1 MPGHHI
7 QTGRLLPVERET
19 DVVDG
24 LTPTAGNADGQPSR
38 SAAVPPLR
46 IHQREAL
53 DALARAWHDAEHP
66 RAWVVLPPGA
76 GKTRVGLEAVAG
88 ELRAHPGTR
97 AVMLAPNTAI
107 QSQWIAEAAAMG
119 LDASDDKSLAG
130 PLTSLTYQSL
140 AVFDSEATDADAST
154 VVDRLHP
161 NGVALFERIR
171 AEPRLVL
178 VLDECHHLLEV
189 WGRLLAELL
198 EAVGRAHV
206 LALTATP
213 PESLAGEQRALVD
226 QLFGSILYRV
236 SVPAVVKEGHLAPF
250 DELVWLTTPTPTE
263 EDWLTS
269 EALRFTEL
277 TTLLTTPGFGSV
289 GFYEWLTARF
299 VEPVPAT
306 TTWAALAER
315 EPDLCDS
322 ALRMHHAGLLDLPVG
337 ARLREEHRHDP
348 SAEDWVRL
356 LGDWLLRHVAESD
369 DPSDVE
375 VLAVVK
381 AALPSVGY
389 QWTRRGVRRGRST
402 VDRVLARSYAK
413 PGAAAQ
419 IIAAEH
425 AAIGERVRAL
435 VLCDHERASATVPV
449 ALAGVLDAEAGSAIA
464 ALEALLTDPDTAVL
478 HPMLVTGTVVAA
490 SEATL
495 RDLVAFVADRDPDLA
510 SKLLV
515 EPGAGAVP
523 TCTSGWTSRTWV
535 GHVTAFFEAG
545 RTQVLVGTRGLL
557 GEGWN
562 ARGVSTLIDL
572 TTATTLTAVVQT
584 RGRALRTD
592 PTWPDKVATNWTVVC
607 VSEAHLKGDN
617 DWFRLVRKHQG
628 FHGVD
633 ADGDIVDGVA
643 HIDASFSPFA
653 PPPVASFDVLNA
665 RMLVAAA
672 DRDAIRDAWAVGEP
686 YQDVTLASLR
696 VRPAIS
702 SAVERPDEVVTLAPV
717 PPSWRLT
724 TDGMT
729 TDEPLPATSWR
740 TPLALAAGTAGV
752 SGASL
757 VAGEW
762 ALAAGAI
769 GAVATLGQA
778 AVTGRGHADTLTQW
792 VRSQLA
798 LTSDIPPLEAVAAA
812 VADGLAAAGL
822 TSVGA
827 SGLAVDVHPGG
838 EYRFRLVGTEGDAE
852 VFAVA
857 FDEAIGPV
865 GAPRYIVSRFT
876 DAQAPDAPIR
886 TRRGARSALRVA
898 RATGE
903 AWHPVPTVL
912 GRNAT
917 SAGHYLRSWHTWVG
931 EGRLLATA
939 KPEGAG
945 IVAAVS
951 GEDPFAATTVM
962 RRHWS

>member
-1 MPGHHI
+1 MPDPD
-7 QTGRLLPVERET
+7 T
-19 DVVDG
+19 
-24 LTPTAGNADGQPSR
+24 S
-38 SAAVPPLR
+38 AVPPLR

-53 DALARAWHDAEHP
+53 EALARAWDDADHP

-88 ELRAHPGTR
+88 ELRAHPDTR
-97 AVMLAPNTAI
+97 AVVLAPNTAI
-107 QSQWIAEAAAMG
+107 QSQWIAEARTLG
-119 LDASDDKSLAG
+119 LDASDDKSLTS
-130 PLTSLTYQSL
+130 PLTCLTYQSL
-140 AVFDSEATDADAST
+140 AVFDSEAADDDDSTTT

-171 AEPRLVL
+171 AQPRLVL

-198 EAVGRAHV
+198 DAVGRAHV

-226 QLFGSILYRV
+226 QLFGSIRYRV

-289 GFYEWLTARF
+289 GFYEWLTTRF

-315 EPDLCDS
+315 EPGLCHA
-322 ALRMHHAGLLDLPVG
+322 ALRMHHAGLLALPAG
-337 ARLREEHRHDP
+337 ARLLEEHRHAP
-348 SAEDWVRL
+348 SAEDWVML
-356 LGDWLLRHVAESD
+356 LGDWLLHHVAESD
-369 DPSDVE
+369 DPADAE

-381 AALPSVGY
+381 AALPSAGY
-389 QWTRRGVRRGRST
+389 QWTRRGVRRGRSP

-413 PGAAAQ
+413 PDAAAQ
-419 IIAAEH
+419 IIGAEH
-425 AAIGERVRAL
+425 AAIGERTRVL
-435 VLCDHERASATVPV
+435 VLCDHERAAATVPV
-449 ALAGVLDAEAGSAIA
+449 TLYGVLDAEAGSAIA
-464 ALEALLTDPDTAVL
+464 ALEALLADPSTALL
-478 HPMLVTGTVVAA
+478 HPMLVTGSVVAA
-490 SEATL
+490 SESTL
-495 RDLVAFVADRDPDLA
+495 RNLVAFVAGRDPDLA
-510 SKLLV
+510 SRLRV
-515 EPGAGAVP
+515 EPGAGPVA

-535 GHVTAFFEAG
+535 THVTAFFESG
-545 RTQVLVGTRGLL
+545 RTRVLVGTRGLL

-592 PTWPDKVATNWTVVC
+592 PSWPDKVATNWTVVC
-607 VSEAHLKGDN
+607 VSEAHPKGDN
-617 DWFRLVRKHQG
+617 DWSRLVRKHQG
-628 FHGVD
+628 FHGID

-643 HIDASFSPFA
+643 HIDASFSPYA
-653 PPPVASFDVLNA
+653 PPPVDSFDGLNA

-672 DRDAIRDAWAVGEP
+672 DRDAIRDAWEVGEP

-696 VRPAIS
+696 IRRPTSDVA
-702 SAVERPDEVVTLAPV
+702 PLDEVVTLTPV
-717 PPSWRLT
+717 RPAWRLT
-724 TDGMT
+724 SDGMT
-729 TDEPLPATSWR
+729 TDAPVPDTSWR
-740 TPLALAAGTAGV
+740 TPWVLATASAGASGVAAVASPWALVAAG
-752 SGASL
+752 SMGAL
-757 VAGEW
+757 V
-762 ALAAGAI
+762 
-769 GAVATLGQA
+769 TLGHVVGTSRDQSE
-778 AVTGRGHADTLTQW
+778 VLTKW
-792 VRSQLA
+792 VRAQAA
-798 LTSDIPPLEAVAAA
+798 LTSAVPPLEAVGAA
-812 VADGLAAAGL
+812 VADGLVAAGL
-822 TSVGA
+822 TRVGA
-827 SGLAVDVHPGG
+827 SALAVDVHPGG
-838 EYRFRLVGTEGDAE
+838 EYRFRLVGSEDDAE
-852 VFAVA
+852 VFATA

-865 GAPRYIVSRFT
+865 GAPRYLVSRYT
-876 DAQAPDAPIR
+876 DAQLAHGSIR
-886 TRRGARSALRVA
+886 TRRGARSALQAA
-898 RATGE
+898 RAAGE

-917 SAGHYLRSWHTWVG
+917 NAGHYLDAWRRWVG
-931 EGRLLATA
+931 EGRLLAA
-939 KPEGAG
+939 ARPEGAG

>member
-1 MPGHHI
+1 MKVP
-7 QTGRLLPVERET
+7 
-19 DVVDG
+19 DAD
-24 LTPTAGNADGQPSR
+24 TP
-38 SAAVPPLR
+38 PPLR

-53 DALARAWHDAEHP
+53 EALAGAWDDADHP

-88 ELRAHPGTR
+88 ELRAQPDTR
-97 AVMLAPNTAI
+97 AVVLAPNIAI
-107 QSQWIAEAAAMG
+107 QSQWLAEARAMG
-119 LDASDDKSLAG
+119 LDASDDKSLDS
-130 PLTSLTYQSL
+130 PLTCLTYQSL
-140 AVFDSEATDADAST
+140 AVFDSEAADDADST
-154 VVDRLHP
+154 TPVVDRLHP
-161 NGVALFERIR
+161 NGVALFDRIR
-171 AEPRLVL
+171 TQPRLVL

-198 EAVGRAHV
+198 DAVDRAHV

-226 QLFGSILYRV
+226 QLFGNILYRV

-315 EPDLCDS
+315 EPDLCGA

-348 SAEDWVRL
+348 AAEDWVRL
-356 LGDWLLRHVAESD
+356 LGDWLIHHVAESQ
-369 DPSDVE
+369 DPADVE

-425 AAIGERVRAL
+425 AAIGVRARVL

-449 ALAGVLDAEAGSAIA
+449 SLAGVLDAEAGSATA
-464 ALEALLTDPDTAVL
+464 ALEALLTDPDTAIL
-478 HPMLVTGTVVAA
+478 HPMLVTGSVVAA
-490 SEATL
+490 SESTL
-495 RDLVAFVADRDPDLA
+495 RDLVAFVAGRDPDLA
-510 SKLLV
+510 SRLTV
-515 EPGAGAVP
+515 ETGTGPIS

-535 GHVTAFFEAG
+535 VHVTAFFESG

-607 VSEAHLKGDN
+607 VSETHLKGDN

-653 PPPVASFDVLNA
+653 PPTVSSFDAVNA
-665 RMLVAAA
+665 RMLIAAA

-686 YQDVTLASLR
+686 YQDVTLTSLR
-696 VRPAIS
+696 VRPPTSPVA
-702 SAVERPDEVVTLAPV
+702 AVDEVVALTPV
-717 PPSWRLT
+717 PPTWRLT
-724 TDGMT
+724 ADGLT
-729 TDEPLPATSWR
+729 TDAPVPATSWR
-740 TPLALAAGTAGV
+740 TPLALVAGTAGAG
-752 SGASL
+752 GAAA
-757 VAGEW
+757 VASPWAALSVGAVG
-762 ALAAGAI
+762 ALAA
-769 GAVATLGQA
+769 LGQA
-778 AVTGRGHADTLTQW
+778 AVTGGRNSALLTQW
-792 VRSQLA
+792 VRSQLT
-798 LTSDIPPLEAVAAA
+798 LTSGVPPLEAVAAA
-812 VADGLAAAGL
+812 VADALAAAGL
-822 TSVGA
+822 CSVGA
-827 SGLAVDVHPGG
+827 PGLAVDVHPGG
-838 EYRFRLVGTEGDAE
+838 EYRFRLVGTEDDAA
-852 VFAVA
+852 VFAAA
-857 FDEAIGPV
+857 FDDAIGPV
-865 GAPRYIVSRFT
+865 GAPRYIVSRYT
-876 DAQAPDAPIR
+876 DARLPDTPVR
-886 TRRGARSALRVA
+886 TRRGARSALRAA
-898 RATGE
+898 RSTGE
-903 AWHPVPTVL
+903 MWHPVPTVL

-917 SAGHYLRSWHTWVG
+917 SAGHYLRAWTTWVG
-931 EGRLLATA
+931 EGRLLAAA

-945 IVAAVS
+945 VIAAVS
-951 GEDPFAATTVM
+951 GDDPFAATTVM

>member
-1 MPGHHI
+1 MPAPA
-7 QTGRLLPVERET
+7 T
-19 DVVDG
+19 
-24 LTPTAGNADGQPSR
+24 S
-38 SAAVPPLR
+38 AVPPLR
-46 IHQREAL
+46 VHQREAL
-53 DALARAWHDAEHP
+53 EALARAWDDADHP

-88 ELRAHPGTR
+88 ELRAHPDTR
-97 AVMLAPNTAI
+97 AVVLAPNTAI
-107 QSQWIAEAAAMG
+107 QSQWIAEARTLG
-119 LDASDDKSLAG
+119 LDASDDKSLVS
-130 PLTSLTYQSL
+130 PLTCLTYQSL
-140 AVFDSEATDADAST
+140 AVFDSEAADDDDSMTT

-161 NGVALFERIR
+161 NGIALFDRIR
-171 AEPRLVL
+171 AQARLVL

-198 EAVGRAHV
+198 DAVGRAHV

-213 PESLAGEQRALVD
+213 PESLAGEQRTLVD
-226 QLFGSILYRV
+226 QLFGSIRYRV

-277 TTLLTTPGFGSV
+277 TTLLTTPGFGSI
-289 GFYEWLTARF
+289 GFYEWLTTRF

-315 EPDLCDS
+315 EPELCDA
-322 ALRMHHAGLLDLPVG
+322 ALRMHHAGLLALPVG
-337 ARLREEHRHDP
+337 ARLREEHRHAP

-356 LGDWLLRHVAESD
+356 LGDWLLHHVAESD
-369 DPSDVE
+369 DPADAE
-375 VLAVVK
+375 VLAVVR

-389 QWTRRGVRRGRST
+389 QWTRRGVRRGRSP

-425 AAIGERVRAL
+425 VAIGDRTRVL
-435 VLCDHERASATVPV
+435 VLCDHERAAATVPV
-449 ALAGVLDAEAGSAIA
+449 TLDGVLDAEAGSAIA
-464 ALEALLTDPDTAVL
+464 ALEALLADPSTALL
-478 HPMLVTGTVVAA
+478 HPMLVTASVVAG
-490 SEATL
+490 SEETL
-495 RDLVAFVADRDPDLA
+495 HDLVAFVAGRDRDLA
-510 SKLLV
+510 SRLRV
-515 EPGAGAVP
+515 EPGAGPVA
-523 TCTSGWTSRTWV
+523 TCTSGWASRTWV
-535 GHVTAFFEAG
+535 SHVTAFFEAG
-545 RTQVLVGTRGLL
+545 RSQVLVGTRGLL

-607 VSEAHLKGDN
+607 VSEAHPKGDN
-617 DWFRLVRKHQG
+617 DWSRLVRKHQG
-628 FHGVD
+628 FHGID
-633 ADGDIVDGVA
+633 ADGDVVDGVA
-643 HIDASFSPFA
+643 HIDASFSPYA
-653 PPPVASFDVLNA
+653 PPPVDSFDALNA

-672 DRDAIRDAWAVGEP
+672 DRDAIRDAWDVGEP

-696 VRPAIS
+696 VR
-702 SAVERPDEVVTLAPV
+702 RPTSGIAPSDEVVTLTPAPPTWRLTSDGLTTDAPV
-717 PPSWRLT
+717 P
-724 TDGMT
+724 D
-729 TDEPLPATSWR
+729 TSWR
-740 TPLALAAGTAGV
+740 TPLALAAASAGV
-752 SGASL
+752 GVAALAVGDWAL
-757 VAGEW
+757 VAG
-762 ALAAGAI
+762 
-769 GAVATLGQA
+769 AVGGLATLGQS
-778 AVTGRGHADTLTQW
+778 AVTGRSHADDLTSW
-792 VRSQLA
+792 VREQLA
-798 LTSDIPPLEAVAAA
+798 LTSAVPPLEAVAAA

-822 TSVGA
+822 TDVGA
-827 SGLAVDVHPGG
+827 SALAVDVHPGG
-838 EYRFRLVGTEGDAE
+838 EYRFRLVGTEDDAE
-852 VFAVA
+852 VFATA

-865 GAPRYIVSRFT
+865 GAPRYLVSRYT
-876 DAQAPDAPIR
+876 DAQPPDRPIR
-886 TRRGARSALRVA
+886 TRRGARSALLAA
-898 RATGE
+898 RAKGE

-917 SAGHYLRSWHTWVG
+917 NAGHYLDAWRRWVG
-931 EGRLLATA
+931 DGRLLAAA

>member
-1 MPGHHI
+1 
-7 QTGRLLPVERET
+7 V
-19 DVVDG
+19 
-24 LTPTAGNADGQPSR
+24 TPAT
-38 SAAVPPLR
+38 AVPPLR

-53 DALARAWHDAEHP
+53 EALAHAWHDADHP

-88 ELRAHPGTR
+88 ELRAHPDTR
-97 AVMLAPNTAI
+97 AVVLAPNTAI
-107 QSQWIAEAAAMG
+107 QSQWIAEARTMG
-119 LDASDDKSLAG
+119 LDASDDKSLTS
-130 PLTSLTYQSL
+130 PLTCLTYQSL

-161 NGVALFERIR
+161 NGVALFDRIR

-198 EAVGRAHV
+198 EAVDRAHV

-213 PESLAGEQRALVD
+213 PESLAGEQRTLVD

-250 DELVWLTTPTPTE
+250 DELVWLTTPTAAE
-263 EDWLTS
+263 EEWLTT

-289 GFYEWLTARF
+289 GFYEWLTTRF

-315 EPDLCDS
+315 EPDLCDA
-322 ALRMHHAGLLDLPVG
+322 ALRMHHAGLLALPAG
-337 ARLREEHRHDP
+337 ARLREEHRHAP

-356 LGDWLLRHVAESD
+356 LGDWLLQHVAESG
-369 DPSDVE
+369 DPADAE
-375 VLAVVK
+375 VLAVVR

-413 PGAAAQ
+413 PGAAVQ

-425 AAIGERVRAL
+425 AAIGERVRVL

-449 ALAGVLDAEAGSAIA
+449 ALDGVLDAEAGSAIA
-464 ALEALLTDPDTAVL
+464 ALEALLTDPSTAVL
-478 HPMLVTGTVVAA
+478 HPMLVTGSVVAA
-490 SEATL
+490 SAETL
-495 RDLVAFVADRDPDLA
+495 RDLVAFVADRDADLA
-510 SKLLV
+510 SRLSV
-515 EPGAGAVP
+515 EAADGPVA

-535 GHVTAFFEAG
+535 GHVTAFFEGG

-643 HIDASFSPFA
+643 HIDASFSPYA
-653 PPPVASFDVLNA
+653 PPPVASFDALNA

-696 VRPAIS
+696 VRPATS
-702 SAVERPDEVVTLAPV
+702 STVERTDEVVTLTPV
-717 PPSWRLT
+717 PPSWRLAV
-724 TDGMT
+724 DGMT
-729 TDEPLPATSWR
+729 TDAPAPATSWR
-740 TPLALAAGTAGV
+740 TPWALATASAGAGA
-752 SGASL
+752 ASFAVGGWAL
-757 VAGEW
+757 VAG
-762 ALAAGAI
+762 
-769 GAVATLGQA
+769 AVGGLVTLGQSV
-778 AVTGRGHADTLTQW
+778 VTGRAQADDLSSW
-792 VRSQLA
+792 VRSQVA
-798 LTSDIPPLEAVAAA
+798 LTSTIPPLEAVAAA
-812 VADGLAAAGL
+812 VADAVAATGL

-827 SGLAVDVHPGG
+827 SALAVDVHPGG
-838 EYRFRLVGTEGDAE
+838 EYRFRLVGTEDDAE
-852 VFAVA
+852 VFATA

-865 GAPRYIVSRFT
+865 GAPRYLVSRYT
-876 DAQAPDAPIR
+876 DAQAPDAPVR
-886 TRRGARSALRVA
+886 TRRGARAALRAA
-898 RATGE
+898 RASGE

-917 SAGHYLRSWHTWVG
+917 NAAHYLRSWTAWVG
-931 EGRLLATA
+931 GGRLLAAA

-945 IVAAVS
+945 IAAAVS

>member
-1 MPGHHI
+1 MPDPD
-7 QTGRLLPVERET
+7 TST
-19 DVVDG
+19 
-24 LTPTAGNADGQPSR
+24 
-38 SAAVPPLR
+38 VPPLR

-53 DALARAWHDAEHP
+53 EALAGAWDDADHP

-76 GKTRVGLEAVAG
+76 GKTRVGLEAVAS
-88 ELRAHPGTR
+88 ELRAHPDTR
-97 AVMLAPNTAI
+97 AVVLAPNTAI
-107 QSQWIAEAAAMG
+107 QSQWIAEAQTLG
-119 LDASDDKSLAG
+119 LDASDDTSLAS
-130 PLTSLTYQSL
+130 PLTCLTYQSL
-140 AVFDSEATDADAST
+140 AVFDSEATDADATT

-171 AEPRLVL
+171 AQTRLVL

-226 QLFGSILYRV
+226 QLFGSIRYRV

-289 GFYEWLTARF
+289 GFYEWLTTRF
-299 VEPVPAT
+299 VDPVPAT

-315 EPDLCDS
+315 EPDLCDG
-322 ALRMHHAGLLDLPVG
+322 ALRMHHAGLLALPVG
-337 ARLREEHRHDP
+337 ARLREEHRHAP

-356 LGDWLLRHVAESD
+356 LGDWLLHHVAEST
-369 DPSDVE
+369 DPADAE

-425 AAIGERVRAL
+425 AAIGERTRVL
-435 VLCDHERASATVPV
+435 VLCDHERAAATVPV
-449 ALAGVLDAEAGSAIA
+449 TLDGVLDAEAGSAIA
-464 ALEALLTDPDTAVL
+464 ALEALLADPSTALL
-478 HPMLVTGTVVAA
+478 HPMLVTGSVVAA
-490 SEATL
+490 SESTL
-495 RDLVAFVADRDPDLA
+495 LDLVAFVAGRDPDLA
-510 SKLLV
+510 SRLRV
-515 EPGAGAVP
+515 ETSGGPVA
-523 TCTSGWTSRTWV
+523 TCTSGWTSRAWV
-535 GHVTAFFEAG
+535 THVTAFFESG

-607 VSEAHLKGDN
+607 VSEAHPKGDN
-617 DWFRLVRKHQG
+617 DWSRLVRKHQG
-628 FHGVD
+628 FHGID

-643 HIDASFSPFA
+643 HIDASFSPYA
-653 PPPVASFDVLNA
+653 PPPVAEFDGLNA

-672 DRDAIRDAWAVGEP
+672 DRDAVRDAWDVGEP

-696 VRPAIS
+696 VRRPASDIS
-702 SAVERPDEVVTLAPV
+702 PLDEVVTLAPV
-717 PPSWRLT
+717 PPTWRLT
-724 TDGMT
+724 SDGMT
-729 TDEPLPATSWR
+729 TDAPVLATSWR
-740 TPLALAAGTAGV
+740 T
-752 SGASL
+752 S
-757 VAGEW
+757 W
-762 ALAAGAI
+762 ALAAGSAGAGAASLAVGDWALVA
-769 GAVATLGQA
+769 GAVGGLATLGHS
-778 AVTGRGHADTLTQW
+778 AVTGRAQSDDLTSW
-792 VRSQLA
+792 VREQLA
-798 LTSDIPPLEAVAAA
+798 QTAAVPPLEAVAAA
-812 VADGLAAAGL
+812 VADGLATAGL
-822 TSVGA
+822 TRVGA
-827 SGLAVDVHPGG
+827 SALAVDVHPGG
-838 EYRFRLVGTEGDAE
+838 EYRFRLVSTEDDAE
-852 VFAVA
+852 VFATA

-865 GAPRYIVSRFT
+865 GAPRYLVSRYT
-876 DAQAPDAPIR
+876 DAQLPGHPVR
-886 TRRGARSALRVA
+886 TRRRARSALLAA

-917 SAGHYLRSWHTWVG
+917 NAGHYLDAWCRWVG
-931 EGRLLATA
+931 GGRLLAAA

>member
-1 MPGHHI
+1 MPDPD
-7 QTGRLLPVERET
+7 TC
-19 DVVDG
+19 
-24 LTPTAGNADGQPSR
+24 
-38 SAAVPPLR
+38 AVPPLR

-53 DALARAWHDAEHP
+53 EALTRAWDDADHP

-76 GKTRVGLEAVAG
+76 GKTRVGLEAVAR
-88 ELRAHPGTR
+88 ELRAHPDTR
-97 AVMLAPNTAI
+97 AVVLAPNTAI
-107 QSQWIAEAAAMG
+107 QAQWIAEARTTG
-119 LDASDDKSLAG
+119 LEASDDKSLTS
-130 PLTSLTYQSL
+130 PLTCLTYQSL
-140 AVFDSEATDADAST
+140 AVFDSEAADDVDST
-154 VVDRLHP
+154 TSVVDRLHP
-161 NGVALFERIR
+161 NGVALFDRVG
-171 AEPRLVL
+171 AQPRLVL

-198 EAVGRAHV
+198 DAVGRAHV

-226 QLFGSILYRV
+226 ELFGSIRYRV

-269 EALRFTEL
+269 EAQRFAEL

-289 GFYEWLTARF
+289 GFYEWLTTRF

-315 EPDLCDS
+315 EADLCDS
-322 ALRMHHAGLLDLPVG
+322 ALRMHHAGLLALPVG
-337 ARLREEHRHDP
+337 ARLREEHWHAP

-369 DPSDVE
+369 DPADAD
-375 VLAVVK
+375 VLAAVK

-425 AAIGERVRAL
+425 AAIGERARVL
-435 VLCDHERASATVPV
+435 VLCDHERAAATVPV
-449 ALAGVLDAEAGSAIA
+449 SLDGVLDAEAGSAIA
-464 ALEALLTDPDTAVL
+464 ALEALLTAPDTAVL
-478 HPMLVTGTVVAA
+478 HPMLVTGAVVAG

-495 RDLVAFVADRDPDLA
+495 RDLVAFVTGRDADLGSRLR
-510 SKLLV
+510 V
-515 EPGAGAVP
+515 ETSAGAVA

-535 GHVTAFFEAG
+535 THVTAFFESG

-607 VSEAHLKGDN
+607 VSEAHPKGDN
-617 DWFRLVRKHQG
+617 DWSRLVRKHQG
-628 FHGVD
+628 FHGID
-633 ADGDIVDGVA
+633 GDGDIVDGVA

-653 PPPVASFDVLNA
+653 PPPVDSFDTLNA
-665 RMLVAAA
+665 AMLMAAA
-672 DRDAIRDAWAVGEP
+672 DRDAIREAWEVGEP

-696 VRPAIS
+696 VRRPTS
-702 SAVERPDEVVTLAPV
+702 SAVERLEVVTLTPVPPTWRLSSDGLTTDAPV
-717 PPSWRLT
+717 P
-724 TDGMT
+724 
-729 TDEPLPATSWR
+729 ETSWR
-740 TPLALAAGTAGV
+740 TSWALAAASAGA
-752 SGASL
+752 GAASL
-757 VAGEW
+757 AVGEW
-762 ALAAGAI
+762 ALVAGAAG
-769 GAVATLGQA
+769 GLATLGQS
-778 AVTGRGHADTLTQW
+778 AVTGRSHADDLTSW
-792 VRSQLA
+792 ARSQVA
-798 LTSDIPPLEAVAAA
+798 LTSGIPPLEAVAAA
-812 VADGLAAAGL
+812 VADGLAAARL
-822 TSVGA
+822 TTVGA
-827 SGLAVDVHPGG
+827 SALAVDVHPGG
-838 EYRFRLVGTEGDAE
+838 EYRFRLVGSEHDAE
-852 VFAVA
+852 VFAAA

-865 GAPRYIVSRFT
+865 GVPRYLVSRYT
-876 DAQAPDAPIR
+876 DAQLPNRPIR
-886 TRRGARSALRVA
+886 TRRGARSALLAA

-917 SAGHYLRSWHTWVG
+917 YAGHYFDAWRGWVG
-931 EGRLLATA
+931 EGRLLTTA
-939 KPEGAG
+939 KPEGSG
-945 IVAAVS
+945 IATAVS

>member
-1 MPGHHI
+1 MP
-7 QTGRLLPVERET
+7 
-19 DVVDG
+19 DAD
-24 LTPTAGNADGQPSR
+24 TP
-38 SAAVPPLR
+38 PPLR

-53 DALARAWHDAEHP
+53 EALAGAWDDAEHP

-76 GKTRVGLEAVAG
+76 GKTRVGLEAIAD
-88 ELRAHPGTR
+88 ELRAHPDTR
-97 AVMLAPNTAI
+97 AVVLAPNTAI
-107 QSQWIAEAAAMG
+107 QSQWIAEARTMG
-119 LDASDDKSLAG
+119 LDAGDDKSLAA
-130 PLTSLTYQSL
+130 PLTCLTYQSL
-140 AVFDSEATDADAST
+140 AVFDSEATDADAGT

-161 NGVALFERIR
+161 NGVALFDRIR
-171 AEPRLVL
+171 AQPRLVL

-198 EAVGRAHV
+198 DAVDRAHV

-250 DELVWLTTPTPTE
+250 DELVWLTTPTTAE
-263 EDWLTS
+263 EDWLTT

-289 GFYEWLTARF
+289 GFHEWLTARF

-315 EPDLCDS
+315 EPDLCDA
-322 ALRMHHAGLLDLPVG
+322 ALRMHHADLLDLPVG
-337 ARLREEHRHDP
+337 ARLREQHRHQP

-356 LGDWLLRHVAESD
+356 LGDWLLNHVSESD
-369 DPSDVE
+369 DPADAE
-375 VLAVVK
+375 ALAVVR

-413 PGAAAQ
+413 PRAAAQ

-425 AAIGERVRAL
+425 AAIGVRARLL

-449 ALAGVLDAEAGSAIA
+449 DLAGVLDAEAGSAIA
-464 ALEALLTDPDTAVL
+464 ALETFLTDPDSAVL
-478 HPMLVTGTVVAA
+478 HPMLVTGSIVAA
-490 SEATL
+490 SEETL
-495 RDLVAFVADRDPDLA
+495 RDLVAFVAGRDPDLA
-510 SKLLV
+510 SRLRV
-515 EPGAGAVP
+515 ETGDGPAA
-523 TCTSGWTSRTWV
+523 TCSSGWTSRTWV
-535 GHVTAFFEAG
+535 AHVTAYFEAG

-617 DWFRLVRKHQG
+617 DWSRLVRKHQG

-653 PPPVASFDVLNA
+653 PPPVASFDALNA

-686 YQDVTLASLR
+686 YEDITLASLR
-696 VRPAIS
+696 VRA
-702 SAVERPDEVVTLAPV
+702 SAAVRVAPLDEVVALTPV

-729 TDEPLPATSWR
+729 TDDPVPATRWR
-740 TPLALAAGTAGV
+740 TPLALAAATAGV
-752 SGASL
+752 SGASI
-757 VAGEW
+757 VAGQW
-762 ALAAGAI
+762 AAVAGAV
-769 GAVATLGQA
+769 GALATLGQA
-778 AVTGRGHADTLTQW
+778 AVTGRDHADTLTQW
-792 VRSQLA
+792 VRDQLA
-798 LTSDIPPLEAVAAA
+798 LTTGVPPLEAVAAA
-812 VADGLAAAGL
+812 VADALAAAGL
-822 TSVGA
+822 TSIGA

-838 EYRFRLVGTEGDAE
+838 EYRFRLVGTEDDAE
-852 VFAVA
+852 VFAIA

-865 GAPRYIVSRFT
+865 GAPRYIVSRFI
-876 DAQAPDAPIR
+876 DAQVPDGSIR
-886 TRRGARSALRVA
+886 TRRGARSALRAA

-903 AWHPVPTVL
+903 TWHPVPTVL
-912 GRNAT
+912 GRNT
-917 SAGHYLRSWHTWVG
+917 GGAGHYLDAWRTWVG

-945 IVAAVS
+945 IATAVS

>member
-1 MPGHHI
+1 MP
-7 QTGRLLPVERET
+7 
-19 DVVDG
+19 DAD
-24 LTPTAGNADGQPSR
+24 TP
-38 SAAVPPLR
+38 PPLR

-53 DALARAWHDAEHP
+53 EALASAWHDAEHP

-88 ELRAHPGTR
+88 ELREHPGTR
-97 AVMLAPNTAI
+97 AVVLAPNTAI
-107 QSQWIAEAAAMG
+107 QSQWIAEATAMG
-119 LDASDDKSLAG
+119 LDASDDKSLAN
-130 PLTSLTYQSL
+130 PLTCLTYQSL
-140 AVFDSEATDADAST
+140 AVFDSEATDADVTT

-161 NGVALFERIR
+161 NGVALFDRIR

-198 EAVGRAHV
+198 DAVDRAHV

-299 VEPVPAT
+299 VDPVPAT

-322 ALRMHHAGLLDLPVG
+322 ALRMHRAGLLAPPVG

-356 LGDWLLRHVAESD
+356 LGDWLLNHVAESD
-369 DPSDVE
+369 DPADAE

-449 ALAGVLDAEAGSAIA
+449 ALDGVLDADAGSAIA

-478 HPMLVTGTVVAA
+478 HPMLVTGSVVAA

-515 EPGAGAVP
+515 EAGTGPVS

-653 PPPVASFDVLNA
+653 PPPVAEFDALNA

-672 DRDAIRDAWAVGEP
+672 DRDAIREAWEVGEP
-686 YQDVTLASLR
+686 YEDLTLASLR
-696 VRPAIS
+696 VRPTAPLVVP
-702 SAVERPDEVVTLAPV
+702 VEEVVTIVPAAPTWRLGADGLSTEAPV
-717 PPSWRLT
+717 
-724 TDGMT
+724 
-729 TDEPLPATSWR
+729 PATSWR
-740 TPLALAAGTAGV
+740 TPLTLAAGTAGV

-762 ALAAGAI
+762 ALVAGAV
-769 GAVATLGQA
+769 GGLATLGQS

-798 LTSDIPPLEAVAAA
+798 LTSVVPPLEAVAAA
-812 VADGLAAAGL
+812 VADALAAAGL
-822 TSVGA
+822 ASVGA

-865 GAPRYIVSRFT
+865 GAPRYLVSRFT
-876 DAQAPDAPIR
+876 DAALPARSIR
-886 TRRGARSALRVA
+886 TRRGTRAALRAA

-917 SAGHYLRSWHTWVG
+917 SAGHYLRSWHAWVG

-945 IVAAVS
+945 IATAVS

-962 RRHWS
+962 RRQWS

>member
-1 MPGHHI
+1 MPDPD
-7 QTGRLLPVERET
+7 T
-19 DVVDG
+19 
-24 LTPTAGNADGQPSR
+24 S
-38 SAAVPPLR
+38 AVPPLR

-53 DALARAWHDAEHP
+53 EALARAWDDADHP

-88 ELRAHPGTR
+88 ELRAHPDTR
-97 AVMLAPNTAI
+97 AVVLAPNTAI
-107 QSQWIAEAAAMG
+107 QSQWVSEARTMG
-119 LDASDDKSLAG
+119 LDASDDKTLTS
-130 PLTSLTYQSL
+130 PLTCLTYQSL
-140 AVFDSEATDADAST
+140 AVFDSEAADDDDSVTT

-161 NGVALFERIR
+161 NGVALFDLIR
-171 AEPRLVL
+171 AQPRLLL

-198 EAVGRAHV
+198 DAVGRAHV

-213 PESLAGEQRALVD
+213 PDSLVGEQRDLVD

-289 GFYEWLTARF
+289 GFYEWLTTRF

-315 EPDLCDS
+315 EPDLCDA
-322 ALRMHHAGLLDLPVG
+322 ALRMHHAGLLALPAG

-356 LGDWLLRHVAESD
+356 LGDWLLQHVAESD
-369 DPSDVE
+369 DPADAE
-375 VLAVVK
+375 VLAVVR

-389 QWTRRGVRRGRST
+389 QWTRRGVRRGRSP

-413 PGAAAQ
+413 PAAAAQ
-419 IIAAEH
+419 IIGAEH
-425 AAIGERVRAL
+425 AAIGERTRVLA
-435 VLCDHERASATVPV
+435 LCDHERAAATVPV
-449 ALAGVLDAEAGSAIA
+449 TLDGVLDAEAGSAIA
-464 ALEALLTDPDTAVL
+464 ALEALLADPSTAL
-478 HPMLVTGTVVAA
+478 LQPMLVTGSVVAA
-490 SEATL
+490 SESTL
-495 RDLVAFVADRDPDLA
+495 HDLVAFVAGRDPDLA
-510 SKLLV
+510 SRLRV
-515 EPGAGAVP
+515 ETANGPVA

-535 GHVTAFFEAG
+535 SHVTAFFEVG

-592 PTWPDKVATNWTVVC
+592 PAWPDKVATNWTVVC
-607 VSEAHLKGDN
+607 VSEAHPKGDN
-617 DWFRLVRKHQG
+617 DWSRLVRKHQG
-628 FHGVD
+628 FHGID

-643 HIDASFSPFA
+643 HIDASFSPYA
-653 PPPVASFDVLNA
+653 PPPVDSFDALNA
-665 RMLVAAA
+665 RMLVTAA
-672 DRDAIRDAWAVGEP
+672 DRDAIRDAWEVGEP

-696 VRPAIS
+696 VRRPAA
-702 SAVERPDEVVTLAPV
+702 AVAPVDEVVTLTPV
-717 PPSWRLT
+717 PPTWRLT
-724 TDGMT
+724 PDGLT
-729 TDEPLPATSWR
+729 TDAPVPATSWR
-740 TPLALAAGTAGV
+740 TPLTLAAASVGV
-752 SGASL
+752 GAASL
-757 VAGEW
+757 AIGEW
-762 ALAAGAI
+762 ALVAGAV
-769 GAVATLGQA
+769 GGLATLGQG
-778 AVTGRGHADTLTQW
+778 AVTGRANADGLTRWARLQAA
-792 VRSQLA
+792 R
-798 LTSDIPPLEAVAAA
+798 TSTVPPLEAVAAA

-827 SGLAVDVHPGG
+827 SALAVDVHPGG
-838 EYRFRLVGTEGDAE
+838 EYRFRLVGTEDDAE

-865 GAPRYIVSRFT
+865 GAPRYLVSRYT
-876 DAQAPDAPIR
+876 DAQLPDRPIR
-886 TRRGARSALRVA
+886 TRSGARQALQAA

-917 SAGHYLRSWHTWVG
+917 NAGHYLDAWRRWVG
-931 EGRLLATA
+931 EGRLLAAA

>member
-1 MPGHHI
+1 MPDPD
-7 QTGRLLPVERET
+7 TL
-19 DVVDG
+19 
-24 LTPTAGNADGQPSR
+24 
-38 SAAVPPLR
+38 AVPPLR
-46 IHQREAL
+46 VHQREAL
-53 DALARAWHDAEHP
+53 EALARAWDDADHP

-88 ELRAHPGTR
+88 ELRTHPDTR
-97 AVMLAPNTAI
+97 AVVLAPNTAI
-107 QSQWIAEAAAMG
+107 QSQWIAEARTLG
-119 LDASDDKSLAG
+119 LDASDDTSLAS
-130 PLTSLTYQSL
+130 PLTCLTYQSL
-140 AVFDSEATDADAST
+140 AVFDSEATDADANT

-171 AEPRLVL
+171 AQTRLVL

-198 EAVGRAHV
+198 DAVGRAHV

-226 QLFGSILYRV
+226 QLFGNIRYRV

-277 TTLLTTPGFGSV
+277 TALLTTPGFGSV
-289 GFYEWLTARF
+289 GFYEWLTTRF

-315 EPDLCDS
+315 EPDLCDG
-322 ALRMHHAGLLDLPVG
+322 ALRMHHAGLLALPVG
-337 ARLREEHRHDP
+337 ARLREEHRHAP

-356 LGDWLLRHVAESD
+356 LGDWLLHHVAESD
-369 DPSDVE
+369 DPADAE
-375 VLAVVK
+375 VLAVVR

-425 AAIGERVRAL
+425 AALGDRARVL
-435 VLCDHERASATVPV
+435 VLCDHERAAATVPV
-449 ALAGVLDAEAGSAIA
+449 TLDGVLDAEAGSAIA
-464 ALEALLTDPDTAVL
+464 ALEALLADPSTAL
-478 HPMLVTGTVVAA
+478 LDPMLVTGSVVAA
-490 SEATL
+490 SESTL
-495 RDLVAFVADRDPDLA
+495 HDLVAFVAGRDPDLA
-510 SKLLV
+510 SRLRV
-515 EPGAGAVP
+515 ETSAGPVA

-535 GHVTAFFEAG
+535 THVTAFFEAG

-607 VSEAHLKGDN
+607 VSEAHPKGDN
-617 DWFRLVRKHQG
+617 DWSRLVRKHQG
-628 FHGVD
+628 FHGID

-643 HIDASFSPFA
+643 HIDASFSPYA
-653 PPPVASFDVLNA
+653 PPPVDSFDALNA

-672 DRDAIRDAWAVGEP
+672 DRDAIRDAWEVGEP

-696 VRPAIS
+696 VRRPASDIT
-702 SAVERPDEVVTLAPV
+702 PLDEVVTLTPAP
-717 PPSWRLT
+717 PTWRLT
-724 TDGMT
+724 SDGMT
-729 TDEPLPATSWR
+729 TEAPVPETSWR
-740 TPLALAAGTAGV
+740 TSWVLAAGSAGA
-752 SGASL
+752 GAASFAVGDWAL
-757 VAGEW
+757 VAG
-762 ALAAGAI
+762 AVGGLAA
-769 GAVATLGQA
+769 LGRS
-778 AVTGRGHADTLTQW
+778 AVTGRAQADDLTSW
-792 VRSQLA
+792 VREQVA
-798 LTSDIPPLEAVAAA
+798 RTAAVPPLEAVAAA
-812 VADGLAAAGL
+812 VADALAAAGL
-822 TSVGA
+822 TSIGA
-827 SGLAVDVHPGG
+827 SALAVEVHPGG
-838 EYRFRLVGTEGDAE
+838 EYRFRLVGTEDDAA
-852 VFAVA
+852 VFAAA

-865 GAPRYIVSRFT
+865 GAPRYLVSRYT
-876 DAQAPDAPIR
+876 DAQLPGRPIR
-886 TRRGARSALRVA
+886 TRRGARSALLA
-898 RATGE
+898 AGPTGE

-917 SAGHYLRSWHTWVG
+917 NAGHYLDAWRRWVG
-931 EGRLLATA
+931 EGRLLAAA

>member
-1 MPGHHI
+1 MP
-7 QTGRLLPVERET
+7 
-19 DVVDG
+19 DAD
-24 LTPTAGNADGQPSR
+24 TP
-38 SAAVPPLR
+38 PPLR

-53 DALARAWHDAEHP
+53 EALATAWNDADHP

-76 GKTRVGLEAVAG
+76 GKTRVGLEAIAA
-88 ELRAHPGTR
+88 ELRAHPDTR
-97 AVMLAPNTAI
+97 AVVLAPNTAI
-107 QSQWIAEAAAMG
+107 QSQWIAEARTMG
-119 LDASDDKSLAG
+119 LEAGDDKSLAG
-130 PLTSLTYQSL
+130 PLTCLTYQSL

-161 NGVALFERIR
+161 NGVALFDRIR
-171 AEPRLVL
+171 AQPRLVL

-198 EAVGRAHV
+198 DAVDRAHV

-250 DELVWLTTPTPTE
+250 DELVWLTTPTTAE
-263 EDWLTS
+263 EEWLTT

-289 GFYEWLTARF
+289 GFHEWLTARF
-299 VEPVPAT
+299 VDPVPAT

-315 EPDLCDS
+315 EPDLCDA
-322 ALRMHHAGLLDLPVG
+322 ALRMHHADLLGLPVG
-337 ARLREEHRHDP
+337 ARLREQHRHAP

-356 LGDWLLRHVAESD
+356 LGDWLLNHVAESD
-369 DPSDVE
+369 DPADAE
-375 VLAVVK
+375 VLAVVR
-381 AALPSVGY
+381 AALPSVGH

-425 AAIGERVRAL
+425 AAIGVRARVL

-449 ALAGVLDAEAGSAIA
+449 DLAGVLDAEAGSAIA
-464 ALEALLTDPDTAVL
+464 ALETFLTDVDTAVL
-478 HPMLVTGTVVAA
+478 HPMLVTGSVVAA
-490 SEATL
+490 SEGTL
-495 RDLVAFVADRDPDLA
+495 RDLVAFVAGRDPDLA
-510 SKLLV
+510 SRLSV
-515 EPGAGAVP
+515 ETGDGAVA
-523 TCTSGWTSRTWV
+523 TCSSGWTSRAWV
-535 GHVTAFFEAG
+535 AHVTAYFEAG

-617 DWFRLVRKHQG
+617 DWSRLVRKHQG

-653 PPPVASFDVLNA
+653 PPPVASFDALNA
-665 RMLVAAA
+665 RMLIAAA
-672 DRDAIRDAWAVGEP
+672 DREAIRDAWAVGEP

-696 VRPAIS
+696 VR
-702 SAVERPDEVVTLAPV
+702 RPTSDVAPIDEVVRLTPV
-717 PPSWRLT
+717 PPPWRLT

-729 TDEPLPATSWR
+729 TDDAVPATSWR
-740 TPLALAAGTAGV
+740 TPLVLAAGTAGV
-752 SGASL
+752 GGAASL
-757 VAGEW
+757 AAPW
-762 ALAAGAI
+762 SALAAGTV
-769 GAVATLGQA
+769 GALAALGNA
-778 AVTGRGHADTLTQW
+778 AVTGRNHAETLTQW
-792 VRSQLA
+792 VRDQLA
-798 LTSDIPPLEAVAAA
+798 LTTRVPPLEAVAAA
-812 VADGLAAAGL
+812 VADALAAAGL

-838 EYRFRLVGTEGDAE
+838 EYRFRLVGTEDDAE
-852 VFAVA
+852 VFATA

-865 GAPRYIVSRFT
+865 GAPRYIVSRLT
-876 DAQAPDAPIR
+876 DAALPDVSVR
-886 TRRGARSALRVA
+886 TRRGARSALRSA

-917 SAGHYLRSWHTWVG
+917 HAGRYLDAWRTWVG

-945 IVAAVS
+945 IVTAVS

>member
-1 MPGHHI
+1 VP
-7 QTGRLLPVERET
+7 
-19 DVVDG
+19 DAD
-24 LTPTAGNADGQPSR
+24 TP
-38 SAAVPPLR
+38 PPLR

-53 DALARAWHDAEHP
+53 EALASAWHDAEHP

-88 ELRAHPGTR
+88 ELWAHPGTR
-97 AVMLAPNTAI
+97 AVVLAPNTAI
-107 QSQWIAEAAAMG
+107 QSQWIAEARAMG
-119 LDASDDKSLAG
+119 LDASDDKSLAS
-130 PLTSLTYQSL
+130 PLTCLTYQSL
-140 AVFDSEATDADAST
+140 AVFDSEATDADATT

-161 NGVALFERIR
+161 NGVALFDRIR

-189 WGRLLAELL
+189 WGLLLAELL
-198 EAVGRAHV
+198 GAVDRAHV

-269 EALRFTEL
+269 EAVRFTEL
-277 TTLLTTPGFGSV
+277 TTLLTTPGFGSI
-289 GFYEWLTARF
+289 GFYEWLNARF

-315 EPDLCDS
+315 EPDLCDP

-356 LGDWLLRHVAESD
+356 LGDWLLNHVAESD
-369 DPSDVE
+369 DPADAE
-375 VLAVVK
+375 VLAVVRS
-381 AALPSVGY
+381 ALPSVGY

-425 AAIGERVRAL
+425 AAIGDRVRAL

-449 ALAGVLDAEAGSAIA
+449 ALDGVLDAEAGSAIA

-478 HPMLVTGTVVAA
+478 HPMLVTGSVVAA

-515 EPGAGAVP
+515 ELGDGPVAR
-523 TCTSGWTSRTWV
+523 CTSGWTSRTWV
-535 GHVTAFFEAG
+535 GHVTAFFESG

-643 HIDASFSPFA
+643 HIDSSFSPYA
-653 PPPVASFDVLNA
+653 PPPVASFDALNA

-696 VRPAIS
+696 VRPATS
-702 SAVERPDEVVTLAPV
+702 LVVPVEEAVTIVPAAPT
-717 PPSWRLT
+717 WRLGV
-724 TDGMT
+724 DGLST
-729 TDEPLPATSWR
+729 EAAVPATSWR
-740 TPLALAAGTAGV
+740 TSWALGAASASAGA
-752 SGASL
+752 ASL
-757 VAGEW
+757 AVGEW
-762 ALAAGAI
+762 ALVAGGV
-769 GAVATLGQA
+769 GALATLGQS
-778 AVTGRGHADTLTQW
+778 AVTGRGHSEVLTQW
-792 VRSQLA
+792 VRAQVA
-798 LTSDIPPLEAVAAA
+798 LTSGIPPLEAVAAA
-812 VADGLAAAGL
+812 VADALAAAGL

-827 SGLAVDVHPGG
+827 DSLAVDVHPGG
-838 EYRFRLVGTEGDAE
+838 EYRFRLAGTEADAE

-865 GAPRYIVSRFT
+865 GAPRYLVSRFT
-876 DAQAPDAPIR
+876 DAALPNRSLR
-886 TRRGARSALRVA
+886 TRRGARSALRAA

-903 AWHPVPTVL
+903 AWHPVPTAL

-917 SAGHYLRSWHTWVG
+917 LAGHYLRAWTAWVG
-931 EGRLLATA
+931 EGRLLAAA

-945 IVAAVS
+945 VVAAVS
-951 GEDPFAATTVM
+951 GDDPFAATTVM

>member
-1 MPGHHI
+1 MP
-7 QTGRLLPVERET
+7 
-19 DVVDG
+19 DAD
-24 LTPTAGNADGQPSR
+24 TP
-38 SAAVPPLR
+38 PPLR

-53 DALARAWHDAEHP
+53 DALATAWDDADHP

-76 GKTRVGLEAVAG
+76 GKTRVGLEAIAG
-88 ELRAHPGTR
+88 ELRAHPHTR
-97 AVMLAPNTAI
+97 AVVLAPNTAI
-107 QSQWIAEAAAMG
+107 QSQWIAEARTMG
-119 LDASDDKSLAG
+119 LDAGDDKSLAG
-130 PLTSLTYQSL
+130 PLTCLTYQSL

-161 NGVALFERIR
+161 NGVALFDRIR
-171 AEPRLVL
+171 AQPRLVL

-198 EAVGRAHV
+198 DAVDRARV

-250 DELVWLTTPTPTE
+250 DELVWLTTPTAAE
-263 EDWLTS
+263 EEWLTT

-289 GFYEWLTARF
+289 GFHEWLTARF
-299 VEPVPAT
+299 VEPIPAT

-315 EPDLCDS
+315 EPDLCDA
-322 ALRMHHAGLLDLPVG
+322 ALRMHHAELLDLPVG
-337 ARLREEHRHDP
+337 ARLREQHRHAP

-356 LGDWLLRHVAESD
+356 LGDWLLNHVAESD
-369 DPSDVE
+369 DPADAE
-375 VLAVVK
+375 VLAVVR

-419 IIAAEH
+419 VIAAEH
-425 AAIGERVRAL
+425 AAIGVRARVL

-449 ALAGVLDAEAGSAIA
+449 DLAGVLDAEAGSAIA
-464 ALEALLTDPDTAVL
+464 ALETFLTDPDTAVL
-478 HPMLVTGTVVAA
+478 HPMLVTGSVVAA
-490 SEATL
+490 SEETL
-495 RDLVAFVADRDPDLA
+495 RDLVAFVAGRDPDLA
-510 SKLLV
+510 SRLSV
-515 EPGAGAVP
+515 EAGDGPVA
-523 TCTSGWTSRTWV
+523 TCSSGWTSRTWV
-535 GHVTAFFEAG
+535 AHVTAYFEAG

-617 DWFRLVRKHQG
+617 DWSRLVRKHQG

-653 PPPVASFDVLNA
+653 PPPVASFDALNA
-665 RMLVAAA
+665 RMLIAAA
-672 DRDAIRDAWAVGEP
+672 DREAIRDAWAVGEP
-686 YQDVTLASLR
+686 YEDVTLASLR
-696 VRPAIS
+696 VR
-702 SAVERPDEVVTLAPV
+702 RPTSDVAPIDEVVRLTPV

-724 TDGMT
+724 TDGLST
-729 TDEPLPATSWR
+729 EAPVPATSWR
-740 TPLALAAGTAGV
+740 TPLVLAAGTAGV
-752 SGASL
+752 GGASV
-757 VAGEW
+757 VAAPW
-762 ALAAGAI
+762 VALAAGTV
-769 GAVATLGQA
+769 GALATLGNA
-778 AVTGRGHADTLTQW
+778 AVTGREHADTLTQW
-792 VRSQLA
+792 VRAQLA
-798 LTSDIPPLEAVAAA
+798 LTTGVPPLEAVAAA
-812 VADGLAAAGL
+812 VADALAAAGL
-822 TSVGA
+822 ASVGA

-838 EYRFRLVGTEGDAE
+838 EYRFRLVGSEDDAE
-852 VFAVA
+852 VFAIA

-876 DAQAPDAPIR
+876 DAALPDDSIR
-886 TRRGARSALRVA
+886 TRRGARSALRAA

-903 AWHPVPTVL
+903 VWHPVPTAL
-912 GRNAT
+912 GRNAA
-917 SAGHYLRSWHTWVG
+917 SAGRYLDAWRTWVG

-945 IVAAVS
+945 IATAVS

>member
-1 MPGHHI
+1 MP
-7 QTGRLLPVERET
+7 
-19 DVVDG
+19 DAD
-24 LTPTAGNADGQPSR
+24 TP
-38 SAAVPPLR
+38 PPLR

-53 DALARAWHDAEHP
+53 EALATAWDDADHP

-76 GKTRVGLEAVAG
+76 GKTRVGLEAIARELG
-88 ELRAHPGTR
+88 EHPDAR
-97 AVMLAPNTAI
+97 AVVLAPNTAI
-107 QSQWIAEAAAMG
+107 QSQWIAEARTMG
-119 LDASDDKSLAG
+119 LDAGDDKSLVG
-130 PLTSLTYQSL
+130 PLTCLTYQSL

-161 NGVALFERIR
+161 NGVALFDRIR
-171 AEPRLVL
+171 AQPRLVL

-198 EAVGRAHV
+198 DALDRAHV

-250 DELVWLTTPTPTE
+250 DELVWLTTPTTAE
-263 EDWLTS
+263 EEWLTT

-289 GFYEWLTARF
+289 GFHEWLTARF
-299 VEPVPAT
+299 VDPVPAT

-315 EPDLCDS
+315 EPDLCDA
-322 ALRMHHAGLLDLPVG
+322 ALRMHHAELLDLPVG
-337 ARLREEHRHDP
+337 ARLREQHRHAP

-356 LGDWLLRHVAESD
+356 LGDWLLNHVAESD
-369 DPSDVE
+369 DPADAE
-375 VLAVVK
+375 VLAVVR

-425 AAIGERVRAL
+425 AAIGVRARVL

-449 ALAGVLDAEAGSAIA
+449 DLAGVLDAEAGSAIA
-464 ALEALLTDPDTAVL
+464 ALETFLTDPDTAVL
-478 HPMLVTGTVVAA
+478 QPMLVTGSVVAA
-490 SEATL
+490 SEETL
-495 RDLVAFVADRDPDLA
+495 RDLVAFVAGRDPDLA
-510 SKLLV
+510 SRLSV
-515 EPGAGAVP
+515 ETGDGPVA
-523 TCTSGWTSRTWV
+523 TCSSGWTSRTWV
-535 GHVTAFFEAG
+535 AHVTAYFEAG

-617 DWFRLVRKHQG
+617 DWSRLVRKHQG

-653 PPPVASFDVLNA
+653 PPPVASFDALNA
-665 RMLVAAA
+665 RMLIAAA
-672 DRDAIRDAWAVGEP
+672 DREAIRDAWAVGEP
-686 YQDVTLASLR
+686 YEDITLASLR
-696 VRPAIS
+696 VRPS
-702 SAVERPDEVVTLAPV
+702 HAVRVAPGDEVVALTPV

-724 TDGMT
+724 AQVMT
-729 TDEPLPATSWR
+729 TDAPLPATSWR
-740 TPLALAAGTAGV
+740 APLVLAAGTAGV
-752 SGASL
+752 GGAASL
-757 VAGEW
+757 AAPW
-762 ALAAGAI
+762 AALAAGTV
-769 GAVATLGQA
+769 GALATLGNA
-778 AVTGRGHADTLTQW
+778 AVTSRDHADTLTQW
-792 VRSQLA
+792 VRDQVA
-798 LTSDIPPLEAVAAA
+798 LTTGVPPLEAVAAA
-812 VADGLAAAGL
+812 VADALAAAGL
-822 TSVGA
+822 TGIGA

-838 EYRFRLVGTEGDAE
+838 EYRFRLVGTEADAE
-852 VFAVA
+852 VFASA

-876 DAQAPDAPIR
+876 DAALPDGPIR
-886 TRRGARSALRVA
+886 TRRGARSALRAA

-912 GRNAT
+912 GRNAAH
-917 SAGHYLRSWHTWVG
+917 AGRYLDAWRTWVG

-945 IVAAVS
+945 IATAVS

>member
-1 MPGHHI
+1 MPDPD
-7 QTGRLLPVERET
+7 T
-19 DVVDG
+19 
-24 LTPTAGNADGQPSR
+24 S
-38 SAAVPPLR
+38 AVPPLR

-53 DALARAWHDAEHP
+53 EVLARAWDDADHP

-88 ELRAHPGTR
+88 ELRAHADTR
-97 AVMLAPNTAI
+97 AVVLAPNTAI
-107 QSQWIAEAAAMG
+107 QSQWIAEARTMG
-119 LDASDDKSLAG
+119 LEASDDKSLSS
-130 PLTSLTYQSL
+130 PLTCLTYQSL
-140 AVFDSEATDADAST
+140 AVFDSEAADDDDSTTT

-161 NGVALFERIR
+161 NGVALFDRIR
-171 AEPRLVL
+171 AQPRLVL

-198 EAVGRAHV
+198 DAVGRAHV

-226 QLFGSILYRV
+226 QLFGSIRYRV

-263 EDWLTS
+263 EVWLTS

-289 GFYEWLTARF
+289 GFYAWLTTRF

-306 TTWAALAER
+306 TTWAALADR
-315 EPDLCDS
+315 EPDLCDA
-322 ALRMHHAGLLDLPVG
+322 ALRMHHAGLLALPVG
-337 ARLREEHRHDP
+337 ARLREEHRHAP

-356 LGDWLLRHVAESD
+356 LGDWLLHHVAESD
-369 DPSDVE
+369 DAADAE

-413 PGAAAQ
+413 PGAAAL
-419 IIAAEH
+419 IITAEH
-425 AAIGERVRAL
+425 AAIGERARVL

-449 ALAGVLDAEAGSAIA
+449 TLDGVLDAEAGSAIA
-464 ALEALLTDPDTAVL
+464 ALEALLADPSTALL
-478 HPMLVTGTVVAA
+478 HPMLVTGSVVAA
-490 SEATL
+490 SASTL
-495 RDLVAFVADRDPDLA
+495 RDLVAFVAGRDPDLA
-510 SKLLV
+510 SRLRV
-515 EPGAGAVP
+515 ETSAGAVA

-535 GHVTAFFEAG
+535 THVTAFFESG

-592 PTWPDKVATNWTVVC
+592 PTWSDKVATNWTVVC
-607 VSEAHLKGDN
+607 VSEAHPKGDN
-617 DWFRLVRKHQG
+617 DWSRLVRKHQG

-653 PPPVASFDVLNA
+653 PPPVKSFDALNA

-672 DRDAIRDAWAVGEP
+672 DRDAIREAWEVGEP

-696 VRPAIS
+696 VRRPAS
-702 SAVERPDEVVTLAPV
+702 DVAPLDEVVTLTPV
-717 PPSWRLT
+717 PPTWRLT
-724 TDGMT
+724 SDGMT
-729 TDEPLPATSWR
+729 TGAPVPETSWR
-740 TPLALAAGTAGV
+740 TSFALAAASAGA
-752 SGASL
+752 GAASL
-757 VAGEW
+757 AVGEW
-762 ALAAGAI
+762 ALVAGAV
-769 GAVATLGQA
+769 GGLATLGQS
-778 AVTGRGHADTLTQW
+778 AVTGRSHADDLTSW
-792 VRSQLA
+792 VREQLA
-798 LTSDIPPLEAVAAA
+798 LTSAVPPLEAVAAA
-812 VADGLAAAGL
+812 VADGLAAARL

-827 SGLAVDVHPGG
+827 SALAVDVHPGG

-852 VFAVA
+852 VFATA

-865 GAPRYIVSRFT
+865 GVPRYLVSRYT
-876 DAQAPDAPIR
+876 DAQLPDRLIR
-886 TRRGARSALRVA
+886 TRRGARSALLAA

-917 SAGHYLRSWHTWVG
+917 NAGHYLDAWRRWVG
-931 EGRLLATA
+931 EGRLLAAA

-945 IVAAVS
+945 TVAAVS